1 MSGRYLA
8 ARTIMA
14 AALLILGLIIVVRG
28 IVEVAPLTFTV
39 LGVLMVVLGLYRL
52 HLLYRVTK
60 GQR

>member
-1 MSGRYLA
+1 
-8 ARTIMA
+8 MA